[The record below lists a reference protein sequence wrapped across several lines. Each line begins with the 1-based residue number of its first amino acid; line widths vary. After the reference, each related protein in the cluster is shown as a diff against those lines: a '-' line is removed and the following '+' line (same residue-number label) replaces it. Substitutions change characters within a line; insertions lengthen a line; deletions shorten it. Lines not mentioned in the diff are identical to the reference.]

1 MLTLLPVTFR
11 CPILYNPLCVGIFNV
26 DFNPPGPEVYYNRH
40 TVKKAIHAPVNV
52 TWTEC
57 SNVNVFPHGDASPP
71 SALTVLPSV
80 IEKSERSVI
89 VHGLADFI
97 LIAEG

>member
-1 MLTLLPVTFR
+1 MYSCSCKGDVIVNFSIRGSFPQTQLSP
-11 CPILYNPLCVGIFNV
+11 LYF
-26 DFNPPGPEVYYNRH
+26 DRED
-40 TVKKAIHAPVNV
+40 VKRAIHAPTNV
-52 TWTEC
+52 KWSEC
-57 SNVNVFPHGDASPP
+57 SEQRVFPRGDASLPP
-71 SALTVLPSV
+71 ALTVLPNV

>member
-1 MLTLLPVTFR
+1 GSFEQVQVS
-11 CPILYNPLCVGIFNV
+11 PIYF
-26 DFNPPGPEVYYNRH
+26 DRED
-40 TVKKAIHAPVNV
+40 VKRAIHAPVNV

-57 SNVNVFPHGDASPP
+57 SNVRVFPRGDASDPP
-71 SALTVLPSV
+71 AWTVLPNA
-80 IEKSERSVI
+80 IEKSQRTVV